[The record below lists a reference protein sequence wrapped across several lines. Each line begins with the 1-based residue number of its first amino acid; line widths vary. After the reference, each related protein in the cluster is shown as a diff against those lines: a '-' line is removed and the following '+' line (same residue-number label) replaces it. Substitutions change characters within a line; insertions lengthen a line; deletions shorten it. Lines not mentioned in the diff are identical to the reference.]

1 MYNASFWRLIVLVA
15 LLHSRMIDASL
26 CMTSGAANCTSC
38 LQLANFCNW
47 CPPDKAFAHKG
58 VCDNSHIVGFCK
70 KADCIG
76 PACGHPNCP
85 ALPTPVMP
93 TPAAPTPKAPTPKA
107 PTPAA
112 PPTPATPTLPQLRGV
127 VAQRGLDKVRDI
139 GVPLVNE
146 LLAAGA
152 HLPDIHDDTH
162 VPEPIGHI
170 TLDLTNITISKFH
183 LSGAAVDFGAPS
195 SAVVE
200 FGPVAF
206 VLSLD
211 YKWRKV
217 NSPHASDH
225 GVVTATPKAGS
236 TITTTQRFSVVDGQP
251 HATVLS
257 TKVHMSFD
265 IHFDGNV

>member
-1 MYNASFWRLIVLVA
+1 M
-15 LLHSRMIDASL
+15 
-26 CMTSGAANCTSC
+26 
-38 LQLANFCNW
+38 
-47 CPPDKAFAHKG
+47 
-58 VCDNSHIVGFCK
+58 
-70 KADCIG
+70 
-76 PACGHPNCP
+76 
-85 ALPTPVMP
+85 
-93 TPAAPTPKAPTPKA
+93 
-107 PTPAA
+107 
-112 PPTPATPTLPQLRGV
+112 
-127 VAQRGLDKVRDI
+127 RDI

-236 TITTTQRFSVVDGQP
+236 TITTTLRFSVVDGQP

-265 IHFDGNV
+265 IHFDGKV